1 VPRAIAAWKVPGIC
15 PDAVLYINLGKAF
28 EAGNAKQALGNIRF
42 NIYPLVL
49 AGLHRMGM
57 GWELAGVAWG
67 VVISSCTVLPLY
79 GWVRRM
85 FDRRLALGAG
95 FLYAVHPGLIRWS
108 VEVIRDST
116 FWFLLTIS
124 IYLLWRAV
132 TELHWA
138 WYAAAGTTIA
148 LACLTRFEGLTLYAL
163 LAVWSVGQGARSR
176 VQGAWSAERTGNTP
190 CSSLRAPCYLR
201 LALGAMIC
209 ASIYPLALLLINGL
223 WHHGAV
229 TELVRSQPA
238 ELAQSWMQESFSG
251 QREAKMLAR
260 PDVLPPLPAWKLVD
274 RFATGLYKGLSP
286 LYLVVLGCGIAVNR
300 KRIFW
305 PRRKEGAAYPLS
317 DSNADPTTIF
327 LVSAFACMAAPIL
340 LAVWVHL
347 YWSHEAGPRYFFP
360 IVILA
365 APLASRGLWRLI
377 AAAGQVASLRAI
389 ENDHSPKPKRAN
401 GILSS
406 LALPVTIRPAIA
418 LLAAF
423 AIVQMA
429 IAFSGD
435 SRSRA
440 AAMELG
446 QWIHA
451 HYGPGV
457 RIIGPDGFAQVAAH
471 FAQGESDSY
480 SDSATSTAVVVK
492 INRWRPAV
500 VLLAANGNSPAQNDL
515 SQRIEALGFR
525 PIDRTR
531 LPRECDGLKV
541 MARPAFTAASEM
553 MEHPTIEIETNDCK
567 LRIVNC
573 KMQM

>member
-1 VPRAIAAWKVPGIC
+1 MPRAIAAWKVPGIC

-28 EAGNAKQALGNIRF
+28 EAGKAEQALGHIRF
-42 NIYPLVL
+42 NVYPLLL

-108 VEVIRDST
+108 VEIIRDST

-132 TELHWA
+132 TELRWA

-163 LAVWSVGQGARSR
+163 LAVWSVGQGA
-176 VQGAWSAERTGNTP
+176 WSAERTGNAP
-190 CSSLRAPCYLR
+190 CSSLRAPCSLR
-201 LALGAMIC
+201 LALGALLC

-223 WHHGAV
+223 WHHGAA

-260 PDVLPPLPAWKLVD
+260 PDVLPPLPAWKLAD

-300 KRIFW
+300 KWIFW
-305 PRRKEGAAYPLS
+305 PPLA

-327 LVSAFACMAAPIL
+327 LVSALACMTAPIL

-360 IVILA
+360 IVIVA
-365 APLASRGLWRLI
+365 APLASRGLWRLM
-377 AAAGQVASLRAI
+377 AAAGQVADLLAG
-389 ENDHSPKPKRAN
+389 ENDHGPKCKQGN
-401 GILSS
+401 GIPSS
-406 LALPVTIRPAIA
+406 LALRVTTRPAIA

-451 HYGPGV
+451 QLWSRRSDYWAGWFCTSRCTLRPGRERFLFRQRHVDRCRRQDQSLAAGRGSAGCQWQQPGAKRSFAAHRGPGLPAD
-457 RIIGPDGFAQVAAH
+457 RQD
-471 FAQGESDSY
+471 
-480 SDSATSTAVVVK
+480 STAAKV
-492 INRWRPAV
+492 RWFE
-500 VLLAANGNSPAQNDL
+500 GND
-515 SQRIEALGFR
+515 
-525 PIDRTR
+525 
-531 LPRECDGLKV
+531 
-541 MARPAFTAASEM
+541 AASV
-553 MEHPTIEIETNDCK
+553 HGG
-567 LRIVNC
+567 V
-573 KMQM
+573 